1 MQTAP
6 ATGLA
11 IRCHNRPPMRSSD
24 RTWQH
29 IASDDRRKSP
39 NLKLYPRPT
48 MSNQPAADA
57 PTSVLRH
64 RVHLP
69 WLIASLLGGLCIDPG
84 PLSAEESR
92 IELRDGSVIGGEV
105 IGVGDGVYRVRSA
118 SLGEI
123 QVRESDVLAIRPGGS
138 GTTAAPATDSG
149 NQDGALAAVQQ
160 QLLGNPQTMDAI
172 SRLQG
177 DAEVTAVLTD
187 PEFMRLITAGDVE
200 KLRTDPRF
208 RRLME
213 NPSIQAIVE
222 QVLGK

>member
-1 MQTAP
+1 M
-6 ATGLA
+6 
-11 IRCHNRPPMRSSD
+11 SS
-24 RTWQH
+24 
-29 IASDDRRKSP
+29 
-39 NLKLYPRPT
+39 
-48 MSNQPAADA
+48 QPAACVS
-57 PTSVLRH
+57 TIGLRR
-64 RVHLP
+64 RVRLP
-69 WLIASLLGGLCIDPG
+69 WLIASLLGLCIGLG
-84 PLSAEESR
+84 PLRAGESR

-105 IGVGDGVYRVRSA
+105 IAVGDGVYRVRSA

-138 GTTAAPATDSG
+138 GTPAAAATDTG
-149 NQDGALAAVQQ
+149 NQDSAFAAVQQ

-177 DAEVTAVLTD
+177 DAEVTAALTD